1 MNLLLFA
8 CWHART
14 RGMFDAEL
22 VRNALSFSSLW
33 ADNVVKPLRGART
46 WMKAN
51 KDELLERARPRSE
64 PDHDAQSPDPDRL
77 QGKLPEGA
85 FLSAEIELLRQQIKS
100 IELQCE
106 KFQENMLETLATTPP
121 QTLSTEIHISAA
133 IRNLRSI
140 VEASAVPLNGVVAES
155 LASLI
160 LNSLDRHEDAQILQA
175 ICTELTVQS
184 L

>member
-1 MNLLLFA
+1 
-8 CWHART
+8 
-14 RGMFDAEL
+14 MFDAEL
-22 VRNALSFSSLW
+22 LRDALSFSSMW
-33 ADNVVKPLRGART
+33 ADNVVKPLRGARS

-51 KDELLERARPRSE
+51 EEVAWERACPRSE

-77 QGKLPEGA
+77 QGIPSSGTEELPQGA
-85 FLSAEIELLRQQIKS
+85 LLSAEIELLRQQIKS

-106 KFQENMLETLATTPP
+106 KFQETMLETLAKTPP
-121 QTLSTEIHISAA
+121 QNLSAEARIAAA

-160 LNSLDRHEDAQILQA
+160 LMTLDQHEDAQILQR
-175 ICTELTVQS
+175 IRSELTAQV